1 MLTGRVTKLIPLSV
15 KYFMEDKHFID
26 VGGSSLIAVQLKRSS
41 DRLFII
47 PLNLGI
53 ILKFEQLPRLR
64 TVRDSILADMLGRLA
79 RELQNNSSK
88 CLSLLSC
95 PIDGWISTKL
105 WHPERFTFSRLE
117 IPEKSGVLIRLE
129 EEILMYFNLPKIC
142 YKQIGKKKVPVKHII

>member
-15 KYFMEDKHFID
+15 KYFKEDKHFID

-64 TVRDSILADMLGRLA
+64 TVTDY
-79 RELQNNSSK
+79 
-88 CLSLLSC
+88 
-95 PIDGWISTKL
+95 
-105 WHPERFTFSRLE
+105 FSRYVG
-117 IPEKSGVLIRLE
+117 K
-129 EEILMYFNLPKIC
+129 
-142 YKQIGKKKVPVKHII
+142 IGKRTAEQHF

>member
-15 KYFMEDKHFID
+15 KYFKEDKHFID

-64 TVRDSILADMLGRLA
+64 IVRDSILADMLGRLA
-79 RELQNNSSK
+79 RELQNDSSK
-88 CLSLLSC
+88 WLSLLSC
-95 PIDGWISTKL
+95 PIDGWISTNIAHHFPFL
-105 WHPERFTFSRLE
+105 
-117 IPEKSGVLIRLE
+117 EKS
-129 EEILMYFNLPKIC
+129 FP
-142 YKQIGKKKVPVKHII
+142 